1 MLNIDTDS
9 LGLATNWFRPS
20 LMQRPHRHN
29 EVEINFLEAG
39 SMTYLFGGTRIRVTT
54 GQLALFWATIP
65 HQVVQVEDSAILHW
79 LTIPFATF
87 LRWRLPDILTQR
99 VIRGNFASGTT
110 RPEGQSYQQQFR
122 QWYNDLQQPTP
133 ELRKIVAL
141 EVEACLW
148 RLSLSLSHSP
158 TTSPATP
165 QPATAEAF
173 AHSEQTPIHGAQTG
187 FSLRATAQH
196 PPQLPIS
203 SAEETNQLPADSSTG
218 ALPPAYVSADI
229 STLPDERNGA
239 EQPEDVVSSSELS
252 PVERMASFIA
262 EHYTETLPIT
272 QIAHEVHLHPN
283 YAMSLFRKN
292 YAISIVDYIT
302 QYRIAHAQ
310 RLLVTTDLNVSQI
323 AIESGFGSVSRFYT
337 AFKAACDQSPGE
349 YRASLALP

>member
-9 LGLATNWFRPS
+9 MGLATNWFRPS

-39 SMTYLFGGTRIRVTT
+39 SMTYLFGGTRARITV

-65 HQVVQVEDSAILHW
+65 HQVVQVEDSTILHW

-87 LRWRLPDILTQR
+87 LRWQLPDILTQR
-99 VIRGNFASGTT
+99 VIRGNFISGTT

-122 QWYNDLQQPTP
+122 QWYIDLHQPTP
-133 ELRKIVAL
+133 ELRKVVAL

-148 RLSLSLSHSP
+148 RLALSSTP
-158 TTSPATP
+158 SPASAVEVP
-165 QPATAEAF
+165 NHGAEATVE
-173 AHSEQTPIHGAQTG
+173 APIYRAQAG
-187 FSLRATAQH
+187 FSRNST
-196 PPQLPIS
+196 PQLPPPPPTS
-203 SAEETNQLPADSSTG
+203 SAEEANRLAANPSTG
-218 ALPPAYVSADI
+218 DTPSP
-229 STLPDERNGA
+229 PDERDG
-239 EQPEDVVSSSELS
+239 QPEDIASASALS
-252 PVERMASFIA
+252 PVERIASFIA
-262 EHYTETLPIT
+262 EHYTEPLPIA
-272 QIAHEVHLHPN
+272 QIAREVHLHPN
-283 YAMSLFRKN
+283 YAMSLFRNN

-337 AFKAACDQSPGE
+337 AFKATCQQSPGE
-349 YRASLALP
+349 YRASLSLPLT

>member
-1 MLNIDTDS
+1 MLKIDTAS
-9 LGLATNWFRPS
+9 MGLATNWFRPA

-39 SMTYLFGGTRIRVTT
+39 SMTYLFGGTRVHIIA

-65 HQVVQVEDSAILHW
+65 HQVVQVEDTAILHW

-87 LRWRLPDILTQR
+87 LRWQLPDILTQR
-99 VIRGNFASGTT
+99 VIRGNFISGTT
-110 RPEGQSYQQQFR
+110 LSASQSYQQQFR

-148 RLSLSLSHSP
+148 RLSLSSTP
-158 TTSPATP
+158 SPA
-165 QPATAEAF
+165 PAVEIPVEAPIYR
-173 AHSEQTPIHGAQTG
+173 EQAG
-187 FSLRATAQH
+187 FSRIST
-196 PPQLPIS
+196 PQLPPR
-203 SAEETNQLPADSSTG
+203 LPTSSTEE
-218 ALPPAYVSADI
+218 ANRVSTNPA
-229 STLPDERNGA
+229 PNERNG
-239 EQPEDVVSSSELS
+239 QPEDTASSSELS

-262 EHYTETLPIT
+262 DHYTEPLPIAR
-272 QIAHEVHLHPN
+272 IAREVHLHPN
-283 YAMSLFRKN
+283 YAMSLFRNN

-310 RLLVTTDLNVSQI
+310 RLLVTTELNVSQI

-337 AFKAACDQSPGE
+337 AFKAACEQSPGE
-349 YRASLALP
+349 YRASLSLP